1 MSDPVI
7 LYIYKYLKGKIGLY
21 LLPVFWNSVP
31 KETVDFAHVNWSQGW
46 HKEFSDGGLTL
57 LTTRGLKCG
66 FQGTK
71 NAKSPKKLLF
81 TFRWGASML
90 QQGAIAP
97 SSPLLAPPLTGL

>member
-21 LLPVFWNSVP
+21 LLPVFWISVP

-57 LTTRGLKCG
+57 LTMRGLKCG
-66 FQGTK
+66 FQSTK
-71 NAKSPKKLLF
+71 NAKSLRKIAVHLLIGG
-81 TFRWGASML
+81 WH
-90 QQGAIAP
+90 AP
-97 SSPLLAPPLTGL
+97 TGGYSPL